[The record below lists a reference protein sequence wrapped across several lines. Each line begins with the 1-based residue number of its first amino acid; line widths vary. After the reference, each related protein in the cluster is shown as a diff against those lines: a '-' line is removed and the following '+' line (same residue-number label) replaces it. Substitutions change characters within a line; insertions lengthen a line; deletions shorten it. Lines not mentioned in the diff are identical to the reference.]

1 MKAFHGRLVT
11 KTLALLFLTAGA
23 ARADMIG
30 WSYDWSRSPLSVSA
44 DGTGT
49 GSVDLA
55 VNPGGAITGNS
66 TISVV
71 NLSTS
76 SAATNA
82 TPDTFTAKPYALTL
96 SLTDG
101 PSQASGQLTFA
112 GHLDGTLTAT
122 NAAIKNTFDGPTTQ
136 TLKLGNDTFT
146 VSIGPYTAPGAP
158 NASLT
163 GGISA
168 FVTVN
173 GAPIPVPEPPTPLP
187 GPAESAPEPST
198 LVLAALAAPL
208 WGLAVRAR
216 RNRAASRS

>member
-1 MKAFHGRLVT
+1 MKPFHGRLVT
-11 KTLALLFLTAGA
+11 TALALLFLTTGA

-30 WSYDWSRSPLSVSA
+30 WSYDWSRSPLSVVA

-55 VNPGGAITGNS
+55 VNPGGTVSGNS

-76 SAATNA
+76 SAATSA
-82 TPDTFTAKPYALTL
+82 APDTFTAKPYTLTL

-101 PSQASGQLTFA
+101 PSQATGQMAFA
-112 GHLDGTLTAT
+112 GHFDGTLTST
-122 NAAIKNTFDGPTTQ
+122 SAAIKNTFDGPTTQ
-136 TLKLGNDTFT
+136 TLQLGNDTFT

-158 NASLT
+158 NATLT

-168 FVTVN
+168 FVSVS
-173 GAPIPVPEPPTPLP
+173 GAPTPVPEPPTPVP

-198 LVLAALAAPL
+198 LLLAALAAPL
-208 WGLAVRAR
+208 WCLAARR
-216 RNRAASRS
+216 RNRVADRT